1 MIREED
7 IFVQGERRLGRY
19 TVVILQYHEA
29 SGWMPSVMQLNTL
42 ISNYR
47 IVLAPF
53 KRKYAPATLP
63 SHYIRSVELTKQG
76 HYNCVGL
83 TLITGDVLYLMLGTG
98 NLLDL
103 YDDLRVMKT
112 PPPKYKFD
120 ESVARHDIQRLIDY
134 LKRKDTSPPL

>member
-1 MIREED
+1 VIREED
-7 IFVQGERRLGRY
+7 IFIEGERRLGRY
-19 TVVILQYHEA
+19 TVVILQRLDA
-29 SGWMPSVMQLNTL
+29 DNWVPSVMQLNTL

-47 IVLAPF
+47 IVLQPF

-63 SHYIRSVELTKQG
+63 AHYIRSVELTKTG
-76 HYNCVGL
+76 NYNCVGI
-83 TLITGDVLYLMLGTG
+83 TLMTDDVLYLMLGTG

-120 ESVARHDIQRLIDY
+120 ESVARTDIKRLIDF
-134 LKRKDTSPPL
+134 LRKDGSPSV